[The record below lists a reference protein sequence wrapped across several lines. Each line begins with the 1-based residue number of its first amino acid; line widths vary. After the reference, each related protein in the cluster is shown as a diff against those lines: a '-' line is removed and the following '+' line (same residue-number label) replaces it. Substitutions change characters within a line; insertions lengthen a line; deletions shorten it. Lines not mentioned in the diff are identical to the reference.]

1 MGEKWKQWQI
11 LFSWAPKSLWM
22 VTAATKFKDAC
33 SLEEKLRQTSTAYI
47 KQKYHLADKCPYSDS
62 YGFSSSHVRVWKLD
76 HKEAWALKNWSF
88 QTMVLEKTLE
98 SPLDSKRIKSVN
110 PKGNQPWIFAGRT
123 DAEAPILWS
132 PDAKSWL
139 FWKKPDAGKDW
150 GQKEKGTTED
160 EMVGWHYWPSGHEF
174 EQTETV
180 KDREAWHT
188 AVHGVTKSWTRLS
201 NKRTITT
208 NSFQRCGRGRFACHR
223 ILCGCTC
230 RLLGAEHQPVNQ
242 GEGKA

>member
-1 MGEKWKQWQI
+1 M
-11 LFSWAPKSLWM
+11 
-22 VTAATKFKDAC
+22 
-33 SLEEKLRQTSTAYI
+33 
-47 KQKYHLADKCPYSDS
+47 
-62 YGFSSSHVRVWKLD
+62 WKLD
-76 HKEAWALKNWSF
+76 HKEVWATKNWSF

-110 PKGNQPWIFAGRT
+110 PKGNQPWIFIGRT

-139 FWKKPDAGKDW
+139 FGKKTWCWERLRAEGEGDNR
-150 GQKEKGTTED
+150 
-160 EMVGWHYWPSGHEF
+160 GWYGWMALLTQWTWVWANSEI
-174 EQTETV
+174 V

-208 NSFQRCGRGRFACHR
+208 NSFQRCGRSRYACAK

-230 RLLGAEHQPVNQ
+230 RLLGA
-242 GEGKA
+242 